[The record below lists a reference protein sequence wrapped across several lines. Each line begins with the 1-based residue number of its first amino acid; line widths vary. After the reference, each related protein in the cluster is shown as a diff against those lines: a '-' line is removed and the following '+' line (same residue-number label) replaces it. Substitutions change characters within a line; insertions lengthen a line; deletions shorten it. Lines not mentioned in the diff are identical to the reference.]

1 MVPKSL
7 ISAQIWPIAKKSPSS
22 QFQLEPRHI
31 APFWNPPQ
39 VLRVIVESPG
49 FPDDILSAGAF
60 WPVWFAAMV
69 RCSKLE
75 KKKSADRR
83 VGNFSIVRWNSISD
97 DEGKMGLIGAI
108 TSFSKIYHCKLPC
121 CMESVKRRCVQVGVV
136 KTRGFWHSKSSS
148 VFF

>member
-75 KKKSADRR
+75 KKIGRSPRR
-83 VGNFSIVRWNSISD
+83 KVRWNSISD
-97 DEGKMGLIGAI
+97 DRGKRALIGAI
-108 TSFSKIYHCKLPC
+108 ISFSKIYQCKLPY

-136 KTRGFWHSKSSS
+136 KT
-148 VFF
+148 V

>member
-1 MVPKSL
+1 MPKFGLSR
-7 ISAQIWPIAKKSPSS
+7 KSCRAASFS
-22 QFQLEPRHI
+22 WNPRHI

-75 KKKSADRR
+75 KKIGRSPSRK
-83 VGNFSIVRWNSISD
+83 VRWNSISD
-97 DEGKMGLIGAI
+97 DEEKRALIGSI

>member
-1 MVPKSL
+1 MPKSL

-83 VGNFSIVRWNSISD
+83 VGKYDGIVYQTMK
-97 DEGKMGLIGAI
+97 EKGL
-108 TSFSKIYHCKLPC
+108 
-121 CMESVKRRCVQVGVV
+121 
-136 KTRGFWHSKSSS
+136 
-148 VFF
+148 